1 MRIFWTT
8 GATILQDDTNSKLS
22 YFKRYIN
29 VNTYN
34 YQLLVMSINIS
45 GILIVEVDSNTKKE
59 TNRTN
64 KSKTHTQKIIVIQNE
79 KNESDKK

>member
-8 GATILQDDTNSKLS
+8 GATILQDDTNFKLS

-34 YQLLVMSINIS
+34 YQLLSINI
-45 GILIVEVDSNTKKE
+45 GCILIVEVDSNTKKG
-59 TNRTN
+59 N
-64 KSKTHTQKIIVIQNE
+64 KSNKQKQNTQKIIIIKNE
-79 KNESDKK
+79 KNKSDKK